1 MSTETLTERDGLVHG
16 MPDDEY
22 HGGPELSHTGMKHLL
37 RSPKHFQE
45 HLTHRVTR
53 PAFDFGHAVHARVLG
68 VGADVV
74 AIPEKVLAKNG
85 AASTTEAKEFIEQ
98 ARADGLVPLK
108 ADVVKRVEATA
119 AAVLANPKA
128 ASLLARPGDP
138 EVSGF
143 VTDPDSDVRLR
154 IRVDYLAA
162 LRSGRPLP
170 VDLKTTSD
178 VRRSKLRRV
187 VEDLAYDI
195 QSATYRHALRLITGE
210 DPAPMQ
216 LVFVETEAPHEVRV
230 VQLAHQDWIEGGEL
244 KMRRAIE
251 AYARC
256 TRTGQWPGDD
266 DEPGDIEAITPR
278 PYYLAD
284 IEAEEAA

>member
-22 HGGPELSHTGMKHLL
+22 HGGPELSHTGMKALL
-37 RSPKHFQE
+37 RSPKHYREQQA
-45 HLTHRVTR
+45 HRVQKS
-53 PAFDFGHAVHARVLG
+53 AFDFGHAVHARVLG
-68 VGADVV
+68 VGADIV
-74 AIPEKVLAKNG
+74 AIPTSMLAKNG

-108 ADVVKRVEATA
+108 ADVVARVETTA

-128 ASLLARPGDP
+128 ASLLTLPGDP

-143 VTDPDSDVRLR
+143 AMDPETGIRLR

-170 VDLKTTSD
+170 VDLKTTTD
-178 VRRSKLRRV
+178 VRRPKLRRV
-187 VEDLAYDI
+187 IEDLSYDI
-195 QSATYRHALRLITGE
+195 QAATYRHVIKELVGE
-210 DPAPMQ
+210 EAAPMQ
-216 LVFVETEAPHEVRV
+216 LVFVEVEPPHEVRV
-230 VQLAHQDWIEGGEL
+230 IQLAHHDWMEGGEL

-251 AYARC
+251 TYARC
-256 TRTGQWPGDD
+256 LRTDQWPGDD
-266 DEPGDIEAITPR
+266 DEPGEIEALIPR
-278 PYYLAD
+278 PFYLAD